1 MTSKTMKAALAAL
14 VVAAA
19 ACSKTDDGRIVVK
32 SPGEVDVK
40 TRTDTHTPHKIT
52 TEKETLIVN
61 KPVIKRP

>member
-1 MTSKTMKAALAAL
+1 MTSKTIKAALAAL

-40 TRTDTHTPHKIT
+40 TRTDTITPPKIT

-61 KPVIKRP
+61 KPVIKKP